1 MTDQNPQLPND
12 EPLIPFSRLGGFIRQ
27 ITHDVRNGLNAIDL
41 EAALIAEIA
50 SDEETAGEAKKLRG
64 MVSSVTRSL
73 QLLSSRFAEVRLNN
87 IIPCPVS
94 DFVETFRDRIAQQFP
109 NYAAELTW
117 KTEEARGSIE
127 VDFELVI
134 TALLELVSNA
144 FQFRVGKDPVELSAH
159 TNGDSTIFEI
169 RSAAAVKENL
179 AERWGREPLV
189 SMRRG
194 GYGLGLFHAR
204 RIIEA
209 HDGTLEMT
217 HEAAN
222 GAVTARVSL
231 PEKSVSSSS

>member
-1 MTDQNPQLPND
+1 MTDQNPQLSND

-41 EAALIAEIA
+41 EAALIVEIA
-50 SDEETAGEAKKLRG
+50 ADEETAGEAKKLRG
-64 MVSSVTRSL
+64 MVSSVTKSL

-109 NYAAELTW
+109 NYLAEMTW
-117 KTEEARGSIE
+117 KTEETRGSVE

-134 TALLELVSNA
+134 TALSELVRNA
-144 FQFRVGKDPVELSAH
+144 FQFRAGKDPVEFSAW
-159 TNGDSTIFEI
+159 TNGDSTVFEI
-169 RSAAAVKENL
+169 QSATAAKADH
-179 AERWGREPLV
+179 AETWGREPLV
-189 SMRRG
+189 STRRG

-209 HDGTLEMT
+209 HGGTLET
-217 HEAAN
+217 AHDAAT

-231 PEKSVSSSS
+231 LEKPASSGS